1 MSQLKKLDAFLK
13 DIIFEAE
20 IFIKTVS
27 GGTSIIQ
34 KNEDGGAY

>member
-1 MSQLKKLDAFLK
+1 MSQLKKLDALLK

-27 GGTSIIQ
+27 GRGGGTSII
-34 KNEDGGAY
+34 